1 MLPGSAL
8 VGILAC
14 HNLFK
19 FKLLSA
25 EPDALPDHQD
35 GIRVHRCA
43 LVKSR
48 LLRRM
53 IISVVSVVPLCG
65 SVQPTLVRYKP
76 DVLLVRARRVDL
88 PLRPLRR
95 GVILLSLCIAL
106 SELVDY
112 GLVLIHGAQLEVP
125 IHQEPIPLL
134 ICVLRR
140 NRVEIDEGREGVK
153 LALVDLQL
161 VVEGGRRE
169 FEGYLPARSGD
180 EDGVLIM
187 DL

>member
-95 GVILLSLCIAL
+95 GDILLSLCIAL

-140 NRVEIDEGREGVK
+140 NRVEIDEGREGVQ